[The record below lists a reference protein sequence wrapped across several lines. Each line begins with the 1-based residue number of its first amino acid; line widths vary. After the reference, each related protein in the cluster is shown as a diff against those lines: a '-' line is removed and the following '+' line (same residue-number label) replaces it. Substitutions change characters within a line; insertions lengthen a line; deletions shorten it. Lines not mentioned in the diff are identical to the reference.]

1 MAAPSSQYQMIE
13 QEYSALFQDFKSF
26 APHAGVVFKVLGVLG
41 EGGMG
46 KVLKVRDERLG
57 RLAALKLLLS
67 QKQSEQSKDLFLRE
81 SQIMSW
87 LDHPSIPP
95 VYEWGCTAEGEHY
108 LLMRLVDG
116 VTLTESIEAYH
127 QKDKSREGLRK
138 LLEALVKVCDAVA
151 YAHSMGFLHRDL
163 KPDNIMLGSFGE
175 VLVMDWGLAKDMQGR
190 LKNIDAQVLEARTEG
205 KRSFG
210 LSEKSGMVGTI
221 GYMSPEQANSEKT
234 DELSDVFALGVILT
248 KLLTNKDAI
257 DGENGRQVLFATVAG
272 RIKGPRQLL
281 KSAPSELDSLAV
293 KAMALKKE
301 DRLASAEGFNK
312 ELKAYLAGQRLS
324 VHNYSLSE
332 KLSLWVRRRV
342 TLVFVLLLLILL
354 VSLSGFLRAWIEQ
367 SKLEARKV
375 LLAAKAET
383 RAKALALEKEKKTL
397 LVAEQEKNFAER
409 AADRAKRVLDLFNQA
424 KELGRRELRRKE
436 VEQLVE
442 EALEL
447 AGRNETALMT
457 AADVYDNAGLNEALK
472 RVLNEAVEKHPPA
485 LAALYYLHWIEVRKD
500 SLSRERFWKE
510 TPYLKRFIEESYKI
524 GEENEYTLM
533 AKAFKLEKAKK
544 YREAIEVC
552 NRIEKINSQFRTVF
566 YNRGTLYARYLKNID
581 KAVDDYTRLI
591 ELSPNFVFGHLNRG
605 QAFYYLEQ
613 FDRALADFDSALN
626 IEPNNATALYWRSVI
641 LIRLNKLSKALGNGK
656 LAVRLYPNDF
666 RQWLKLAE
674 AYNALK
680 DWNKA
685 FSSCQKALA
694 LEPTNAEVF
703 LDLGYV
709 YRGLKQ
715 LDKAMESWQKSVDLR
730 PDWYLNLYA
739 RAIGFYEKGMYQFA
753 LKDCA
758 RSLKLNPNQAFAFRL
773 KALIYMKLGNE
784 KGTLDNLESALKLN
798 PKYAEP
804 YLDRASVYLILKKY
818 QKSLKD
824 CERFKSLFPEEKLVL
839 YTEGMAYYGLKQY
852 KRALE
857 RLRKYVRLFPKNSD
871 VMRAKSVIQEA
882 EQLLKER

>member
-13 QEYSALFQDFKSF
+13 QEYSALFQEFKSF

-248 KLLTNKDAI
+248 RLLTNKDAI

-301 DRLASAEGFNK
+301 DRLASAEAFNK

-324 VHNYSLSE
+324 VHNYSFSE

-383 RAKALALEKEKKTL
+383 RAKALALEREKKTL

-409 AADRAKRVLDLFNQA
+409 AADRAKSVLDLFNQA
-424 KELGRRELRRKE
+424 KELGRRELKKKE
-436 VEQLVE
+436 VEELVE

-510 TPYLKRFIEESYKI
+510 TPYLKRFIEESNKI

-544 YREAIEVC
+544 YREALKVYDRAVIE
-552 NRIEKINSQFRTVF
+552 NSQL
-566 YNRGTLYARYLKNID
+566 YTLYLLRGNIYFYD
-581 KAVDDYTRLI
+581 LNQFFQAVEEYSRAI
-591 ELSPNFVFGHLNRG
+591 ELAPKFSGGFFNRG
-605 QAFYYLEQ
+605 QSYFGLSR
-613 FDRALADFDSALN
+613 F
-626 IEPNNATALYWRSVI
+626 
-641 LIRLNKLSKALGNGK
+641 SKALSDFEEVLVLEPGSHSAFFWKILLLGK
-656 LAVRLYPNDF
+656 LGRNEEAVDLARKEVEKHPGQHYVQHAYASALATANKWFLALDHCKKANRLKRNSGCLVLLGIIKRNIGRLEEALQHWDEAVKLQNDWF
-666 RQWLKLAE
+666 LAYFNRAVGFHLTKQYE
-674 AYNALK
+674 
-680 DWNKA
+680 KA
-685 FSSCQKALA
+685 FQDYSKCIA
-694 LEPTNAEVF
+694 
-703 LDLGYV
+703 
-709 YRGLKQ
+709 
-715 LDKAMESWQKSVDLR
+715 
-730 PDWYLNLYA
+730 
-739 RAIGFYEKGMYQFA
+739 
-753 LKDCA
+753 
-758 RSLKLNPNQAFAFRL
+758 LNPYYAVAYYQRS
-773 KALIYMKLGNE
+773 IIQ
-784 KGTLDNLESALKLN
+784 SALKNDKGMLSDLCKAIELL
-798 PKYAEP
+798 PGEGHYYYPRAYFYAVKRKFDLAKTDCRT
-804 YLDRASVYLILKKY
+804 YRRLIPGD
-818 QKSLKD
+818 KSILYV
-824 CERFKSLFPEEKLVL
+824 EGLVFFGENSR
-839 YTEGMAYYGLKQY
+839 TK
-852 KRALE
+852 ALE
-857 RLRKYVRLFPKNSD
+857 ALREFVDLFPKHQKVNHA
-871 VMRAKSVIQEA
+871 RELIKRI
-882 EQLLKER
+882 ERE